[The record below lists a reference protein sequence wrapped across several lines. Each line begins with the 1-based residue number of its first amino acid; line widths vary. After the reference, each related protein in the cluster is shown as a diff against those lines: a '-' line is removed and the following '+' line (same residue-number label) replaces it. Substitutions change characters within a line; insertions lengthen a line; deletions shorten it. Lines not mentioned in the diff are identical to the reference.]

1 MRLRRSDVK
10 QALSLKSN
18 TAIGRLLPPKAS
30 GKAYTK
36 WDVCRWGELI
46 PELESRRLIDLHP
59 VLRDH
64 VVDPATGLTVA
75 QMREKVMAES

>member
-10 QALSLKSN
+10 QALSLKTN
-18 TAIGRLLPPKAS
+18 MDIGRLLPPKRN
-30 GKAYTK
+30 GQPYRK

-59 VLRDH
+59 QLRDH
-64 VVDPATGLTVA
+64 VVDPVTGLTVA
-75 QMREKVMAES
+75 EMREKVLAGP